1 MGIFRVCVLLCL
13 AAPCAA
19 QTVSSAPSIPTDL
32 SNVPTLA
39 QVQAMQT
46 AAIAAATPAA
56 CGAPAPDVPGG
67 AAGTGPICMRRQDSA
82 RPSKG
87 LWTQTVTDASC
98 NVTWTFRNPD
108 GSPYAF
114 LNPPIVGV
122 TFQDT
127 GAAPM
132 PVIPLI
138 TANSVSSV
146 TIRAYRLRLLPA
158 SITLVTALVNFD
170 ISAGTCAGITAHMSA
185 REKL

>member
-1 MGIFRVCVLLCL
+1 MGLFRICALLCL

-19 QTVSSAPSIPTDL
+19 QTVSSAPSVPVDL
-32 SNVPTLA
+32 SSVPTLA
-39 QVQAMQT
+39 QVQAMQA

-56 CGAPAPDVPGG
+56 CGAPAADVPGG
-67 AAGTGPICMRRQDSA
+67 AAGVGAVCMRRQDSA

-108 GSPYAF
+108 NSPYAF
-114 LNPPIVGV
+114 LNPPTVGV

-127 GAAPM
+127 GSAPM

-146 TIRAYRLRLLPA
+146 TIHAYRLQLLPA
-158 SITLVTALVNFD
+158 SLTLVTALASFNV
-170 ISAGTCAGITAHMSA
+170 AGGACAGITVHISA